1 MLKKI
6 INIRTILMLL
16 IISGI
21 GYLVSK
27 FPDEGVVLIGIGVI
41 LIIGVWLLQVE
52 KDHE

>member
-6 INIRTILMLL
+6 INIRIILMLL

-27 FPDEGVVLIGIGVI
+27 FPDEGVLVIGIGAI
-41 LIIGVWLLQVE
+41 IIIGIWLLQANKE
-52 KDHE
+52 NE

>member
-27 FPDEGVVLIGIGVI
+27 FPDEGVLVLGIVAI
-41 LIIGVWLLQVE
+41 IIIGVWLLQLNKE
-52 KDHE
+52 NE

>member
-6 INIRTILMLL
+6 LNIRTILLLL

-27 FPDEGVVLIGIGVI
+27 FPDEGVLVIGIGAI
-41 LIIGVWLLQVE
+41 IIIGIWLVQLTKE
-52 KDHE
+52 NE